1 MFCPFCTHEETK
13 VVDSRLVANGSQIKR
28 RRECMNCG
36 ERFSTY
42 EEAELVM
49 PRIIKSNERREPF
62 DEEKLRAGLHK
73 ALEKRPVSSDQ
84 IENALQ
90 NIKDYIRKIG
100 EREIQAQI
108 IGKQVMNQLVTTDWL
123 DKNIEKVKILD
134 ASWHLPN
141 ANRNSFEEYKTEHI
155 INSIFFDI
163 DKNSNQKTNL
173 PHMLPSKE
181 DWEMIVSSLGIS
193 NSDHIIVYD
202 NSDVF
207 SSCRVWYSF
216 LYFGHDPKLISVLDG
231 GFKKWT
237 NEKRP
242 TTKEIV
248 SFDRSKYIAVENTS
262 LVINK
267 DEVNK
272 NITNNKFQLLDA
284 RGEQRFLGLQPE
296 PRKELKSGNIKGS
309 INLPFQKLLRD
320 DRTFKKKE
328 DLIEI
333 FKSKKV
339 SIEKEMAFTCGSG
352 VTACIL
358 GLANSI
364 ISGKKPVIY
373 DGSWAEYGLD

>member
-1 MFCPFCTHEETK
+1 
-13 VVDSRLVANGSQIKR
+13 LN
-28 RRECMNCG
+28 
-36 ERFSTY
+36 
-42 EEAELVM
+42 
-49 PRIIKSNERREPF
+49 
-62 DEEKLRAGLHK
+62 
-73 ALEKRPVSSDQ
+73 
-84 IENALQ
+84 
-90 NIKDYIRKIG
+90 
-100 EREIQAQI
+100 
-108 IGKQVMNQLVTTDWL
+108 
-123 DKNIEKVKILD
+123 KNIEKVKILD

-141 ANRNSFEEYKTEHI
+141 ANRNSFEEYKADHI
-155 INSIFFDI
+155 TNSIFFDI

-181 DWEMIVSSLGIS
+181 DWEIIISGLGIS

-207 SSCRVWYSF
+207 SSCRVWYTF
-216 LYFGHDPKLISVLDG
+216 LYFGHNPKLISVLDG
-231 GFKKWT
+231 GFKKWI

-242 TTKEIV
+242 TSNKVIGNEK
-248 SFDRSKYIAVENTS
+248 SKYIAEENTS

-272 NITNNKFQLLDA
+272 NIENQKFQLIDA
-284 RGEQRFLGLQPE
+284 RGERRFLGLQAE

-309 INLPFQKLLRD
+309 INLPFQKLLEK
-320 DRTFKKKE
+320 DRTFKKKDE
-328 DLIEI
+328 LIEI
-333 FKSKKV
+333 FKTKEV

-373 DGSWAEYGLD
+373 DGSWAEYGLN

>member
-1 MFCPFCTHEETK
+1 
-13 VVDSRLVANGSQIKR
+13 
-28 RRECMNCG
+28 
-36 ERFSTY
+36 
-42 EEAELVM
+42 
-49 PRIIKSNERREPF
+49 
-62 DEEKLRAGLHK
+62 
-73 ALEKRPVSSDQ
+73 
-84 IENALQ
+84 
-90 NIKDYIRKIG
+90 
-100 EREIQAQI
+100 
-108 IGKQVMNQLVTTDWL
+108 MNQLVTTDRL
-123 DKNIEKVKILD
+123 NKNIEKVKILD

-141 ANRNSFEEYKTEHI
+141 ANRNSFEEYKAGHI
-155 INSIFFDI
+155 TNSIFFDI

-181 DWEMIVSSLGIS
+181 DWEIIVSGLGIS

-207 SSCRVWYSF
+207 SSCRVWYTF

-231 GFKKWT
+231 GFKKWI

-242 TTKEIV
+242 TSNKIIGN
-248 SFDRSKYIAVENTS
+248 DKSKYIAEENAS

-272 NITNNKFQLLDA
+272 NIENQKFQLIDA
-284 RGEQRFLGLQPE
+284 RGEKRFLGLQAE

-309 INLPFQKLLRD
+309 INLPFQKLLEK
-320 DRTFKKKE
+320 DRTFKKKDE
-328 DLIEI
+328 LIEI
-333 FKSKKV
+333 FKTKEV
-339 SIEKEMAFTCGSG
+339 SIEKEMACTCGSG

-373 DGSWAEYGLD
+373 DGSWAEYGLN

>member
-1 MFCPFCTHEETK
+1 
-13 VVDSRLVANGSQIKR
+13 
-28 RRECMNCG
+28 
-36 ERFSTY
+36 
-42 EEAELVM
+42 
-49 PRIIKSNERREPF
+49 
-62 DEEKLRAGLHK
+62 
-73 ALEKRPVSSDQ
+73 
-84 IENALQ
+84 
-90 NIKDYIRKIG
+90 
-100 EREIQAQI
+100 
-108 IGKQVMNQLVTTDWL
+108 MNQLVTTDWL
-123 DKNIEKVKILD
+123 NKNIEKVKILD
-134 ASWHLPN
+134 ASWHLPS
-141 ANRNSFEEYKTEHI
+141 ANRNSFEEFKADHI
-155 INSIFFDI
+155 TNSIFFDI

-181 DWEMIVSSLGIS
+181 DWEIIVSGLGIS

-207 SSCRVWYSF
+207 SSCRVWFTF

-231 GFKKWT
+231 GFKKWI

-242 TTKEIV
+242 TSNKVIGYEK
-248 SFDRSKYIAVENTS
+248 SKYIAEENTS

-272 NITNNKFQLLDA
+272 NIENQKFQLIDA
-284 RGEQRFLGLQPE
+284 RGEKRFLGLQAE

-309 INLPFQKLLRD
+309 INLPFQKLLEK
-320 DRTFKKKE
+320 DRTFKKKDE
-328 DLIEI
+328 LIEI
-333 FKSKKV
+333 FKTKEV

-373 DGSWAEYGLD
+373 DGSWAEYGLN